1 MRRLLFIIII
11 TTLSFS
17 IFGCKEQETANNS
30 YEDIRLVSEYS
41 SSTSVDE
48 MDSILFGSYRQ
59 GNNNDIEAIEW
70 LALDYDKV
78 NNRVLLLSKDIID
91 SRCYQDISEDEF
103 DDMFYSDNPI
113 KLTWENCSLRKWLNN
128 EFYNTAFNDN
138 EKQRILVMNIANNDN
153 IDTGA
158 KSGVNTYDKVFLLSI
173 DEMRKYFGSGVK
185 YEYGYELNKK
195 AATRGTD
202 FAKIPKFLKT
212 GMKEL
217 YVSDDVKWYGGN
229 SGYWLRTIGT
239 SYGHATIVTSDGN
252 MKTNGDLVCA
262 CYGVRP
268 AMWVYTGEVEN
279 ITDVKEDNK
288 ETINDTY
295 LMEESERNEEKQ
307 ESEYDHNENKK
318 EIDNEVI
325 KDGKQKDDGVTEEKI
340 PKKVREPKML
350 IEMAK
355 EEDYPAGFLTMV
367 LENINKGYIL
377 NDIPE
382 ERKRLSD
389 YLNSVKQYE
398 DKAGLNYENT
408 DNTINSL
415 GYLSLAFHPYDGKGN
430 IKERLKVDFPEF
442 KDDDE
447 VLNFMAKVYEM
458 DEPNNA
464 KAYVDKY
471 CRIATA
477 PPEIREIFKR
487 IAYDNDKNTGIKS
500 VNLMQ
505 DEKTGKLFW
514 TKDKELFDKWYRK
527 AVYNGVMYGV
537 EGMDLPEYTLAYFN
551 YNGGNFGGYIDL
563 YLDEKDRR
571 IAEEAK
577 CFAVPLPSNEVQ
589 YYNESEM
596 CPGSALKYINALNP
610 NGAAD
615 YSLKG
620 GVVACDNS
628 TYIRMNGDYPI
639 IGLLSTN
646 ARSIYQMAEAECFR
660 LNNPG
665 IKIINRDDYR
675 QYFRDS
681 YIFGMPKYT
690 YQIYTMSAYTHKN
703 PVITGYE
710 IAWIER
716 INDYPACDSTGKIQY
731 AIAGP
736 SRDLKKTRGHSNYF
750 GGWSDYIS
758 AERRD
763 IIIGDE
769 THIDYDIY
777 WFEAVGWTYPGTTL
791 YVPY

>member
-1 MRRLLFIIII
+1 M
-11 TTLSFS
+11 
-17 IFGCKEQETANNS
+17 
-30 YEDIRLVSEYS
+30 
-41 SSTSVDE
+41 
-48 MDSILFGSYRQ
+48 
-59 GNNNDIEAIEW
+59 
-70 LALDYDKV
+70 
-78 NNRVLLLSKDIID
+78 
-91 SRCYQDISEDEF
+91 
-103 DDMFYSDNPI
+103 
-113 KLTWENCSLRKWLNN
+113 
-128 EFYNTAFNDN
+128 
-138 EKQRILVMNIANNDN
+138 
-153 IDTGA
+153 
-158 KSGVNTYDKVFLLSI
+158 
-173 DEMRKYFGSGVK
+173 
-185 YEYGYELNKK
+185 
-195 AATRGTD
+195 
-202 FAKIPKFLKT
+202 
-212 GMKEL
+212 
-217 YVSDDVKWYGGN
+217 SDDIKWYGGN

-252 MKTNGDLVCA
+252 MNTTGDLVCA

-268 AMWVYTGEVEN
+268 AIWVYTGEVEN
-279 ITDVKEDNK
+279 TTDAKEDNK
-288 ETINDTY
+288 EIFNDTY
-295 LMEESERNEEKQ
+295 LMKESEEKKENQ

-398 DKAGLNYENT
+398 DKTGLNYENT
-408 DNTINSL
+408 DNTINEL
-415 GYLSLAFHPYDGKGN
+415 EYLSLAFHPYDGKGN

-442 KDDDE
+442 KDDEE
-447 VLNFMAKVYEM
+447 VLNFMASVYEM
-458 DEPNNA
+458 DDPNNL
-464 KAYVDKY
+464 KTYVDKY
-471 CRIATA
+471 CIESS
-477 PPEIREIFKR
+477 PESKEIRKR
-487 IAYDNDKNTGIKS
+487 IHYDYDENTGKASIMI
-500 VNLMQ
+500 MQ
-505 DEKTGKLFW
+505 DEKTGKLFY
-514 TKDKELFDKWYRK
+514 TRDLDLYDKWYRK

-537 EGMDLPEYTLAYFN
+537 EGMDLPEYTLSHPD
-551 YNGGNFGGYIDL
+551 YNGGNWGGYLDL

-571 IAEEAK
+571 IVEEAK

-620 GVVACDNS
+620 GVVTCDNY
-628 TYIRMNGDYPI
+628 TYTDMTNKA
-639 IGLLSTN
+639 STN
-646 ARSIYQMAEAECFR
+646 TKSIYEMAEAECFR

-665 IKIINRDDYR
+665 IKIINPNDYR

-681 YIFGMPKYT
+681 YIFGMPIYT
-690 YQIYTMSAYTHKN
+690 YQINTISAYTHKN
-703 PVITGYE
+703 PVITSYE

-716 INDYPACDSTGKIQY
+716 TNDYPACDSTGKMQY

-736 SRDLKKTRGHSNYF
+736 SSNLKKTRGHSNYF
-750 GGWSDYIS
+750 GGWDDYIS
-758 AERRD
+758 AERSYT
-763 IIIGDE
+763 IGSDE
-769 THIDYDIY
+769 SIDYDIY
-777 WFEAVGWTYPGTTL
+777 WFEALGWNHPGETL